1 MNQRIKDKIS
11 EVEQFL
17 TELESFI
24 PSKFIDYSHDLKTRA
39 ACERYFE
46 KIIEAVVDLS
56 FLLIREIGAM
66 LPEDEKGSFDSL
78 KNEGIISEKL
88 CNKLKDAKGMSNII
102 AHNYGSVDD
111 EIVFNSLNEELITDV
126 SDFLDQISKRKE
138 IKKNLKK

>member
-1 MNQRIKDKIS
+1 MNRLKDKLEEI
-11 EVEQFL
+11 ENYIF
-17 TELESFI
+17 ELKQFI
-24 PSKFIDYSHDLKTRA
+24 PSNFEEYEINLEKKA